1 MATQSQFQVVIA
13 GGGVA
18 ALESVLALLELAG
31 DRVAIRLVAP
41 NAEFHYRPEA
51 VREPFARGHAQRHS
65 LPEIADDLGVELIC
79 DELGWIDAGRRTAH
93 TKQGRSLPYDA
104 LLLALGARMRRPF
117 AHGLTIDDGHM
128 DDLLHGLVQ
137 DVEGGYTRRIAF
149 VSPGRMGWLLPLYE
163 LALMTAGRA
172 YDMDV
177 EVELTLVT
185 PETAPLA
192 IFGDPVSAAVA
203 ALLDEAGITT
213 ICSAYAEVAENARV
227 VIHPGNQQLDVDR
240 VVALPE
246 LMGPTVAG
254 LPAGE
259 RGFIPVDQHGQVRGV
274 PRVFA
279 AGDATDFPLKHGGLA
294 AQQANAAAQAIAA
307 LAGAP
312 VTPEL
317 FTPELSGVMLTGGK
331 PRYLTA
337 RIAGGEGFSSTIS
350 EEPPPGQVAK
360 IAARHLAPYLAQ
372 RDVAAAGRSAS
383 D

>member
-1 MATQSQFQVVIA
+1 MTTQAQFQVVIA

-18 ALESVLALLELAG
+18 ALEAVLALRELAG
-31 DRVAIRLVAP
+31 DRVVVRLIAP
-41 NAEFHYRPEA
+41 NPEFSYRAEA
-51 VREPFARGHAQRHS
+51 VREPFARGHARHYS
-65 LPEIADDLGVELIC
+65 LSQIADDLDVELIV
-79 DELGWIDAGRRTAH
+79 DELGWVDVARRTVH
-93 TKQGRSLPYDA
+93 TKQGQSLIYDA

-128 DDLLHGLVQ
+128 DELLHGLVE

-172 YDMDV
+172 YDMNV
-177 EVELTLVT
+177 ETEITLVT
-185 PETAPLA
+185 PETAPLG
-192 IFGDPVSAAVA
+192 IFGDVVSAAVA
-203 ALLDEAGITT
+203 ALLDDAGISTF
-213 ICSAYAEVAENARV
+213 CSAYAEVKEDGGV
-227 VIHPGNQQLDVDR
+227 VINPGARHLDVDR
-240 VVALPE
+240 IVALPE

-279 AGDATDFPLKHGGLA
+279 AGDAVDFPLKHGGLA
-294 AQQANAAAQAIAA
+294 AQQANAAAESIAA

-312 VTPEL
+312 VTPEP
-317 FTPELSGVMLTGGK
+317 FTPELTGVMLTGGK

-337 RIAGGEGFSSTIS
+337 RIAGGQGFSSTIT
-350 EEPPPGQVAK
+350 EEPPAGPVAK
-360 IAARHLAPYLAQ
+360 VAARHLAPYLAQ
-372 RDVAAAGRSAS
+372 RAVPAAG
-383 D
+383 